1 MRSNSPIDIEGIYS
15 DYLDKKQE
23 ENRLNRYSGNE
34 SWYHASGAG
43 SCSRKLYFESV
54 EQVEP
59 TNPIDAKT
67 KRLLR
72 LGNVVHD
79 DFEKALHYYNRDNN
93 RDNNRDISSDKEK
106 ENKEKEIKFHTE
118 GEIRVEELNV
128 RGFYDIVVEGK
139 EVYLYDL

>member
-106 ENKEKEIKFHTE
+106 ENKEKEIKFHTV
-118 GEIRVEELNV
+118 G
-128 RGFYDIVVEGK
+128 
-139 EVYLYDL
+139 

>member
-1 MRSNSPIDIEGIYS
+1 MNNSPIDIEGIYN

-23 ENRLNRYSGNE
+23 ENRLKRYSGKE

-43 SCSRKLYFESV
+43 GCSRKLYFESV

-59 TNPIDAKT
+59 SNPIDVKT

-79 DFEKALHYYNRDNN
+79 DFEKALTH
-93 RDNNRDISSDKEK
+93 
-106 ENKEKEIKFHTE
+106 
-118 GEIRVEELNV
+118 
-128 RGFYDIVVEGK
+128 
-139 EVYLYDL
+139 